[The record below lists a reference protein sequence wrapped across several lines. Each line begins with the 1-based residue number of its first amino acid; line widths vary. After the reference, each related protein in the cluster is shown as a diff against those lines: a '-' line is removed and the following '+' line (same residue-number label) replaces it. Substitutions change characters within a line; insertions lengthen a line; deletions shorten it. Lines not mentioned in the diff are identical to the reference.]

1 MTLPGNLSFK
11 RILIVIV
18 GSPLLGGFAWGTL
31 HPPSGWDSVAGRV
44 INGLLAAPMSLFV
57 MFARP
62 DKLQSWLFIALAF
75 VMLLLLAIRWPRSAT
90 SGGPG

>member
-1 MTLPGNLSFK
+1 MALPGNLSFK

-31 HPPSGWDSVAGRV
+31 NPPAGWDSLAGRLL
-44 INGLLAAPMSLFV
+44 NGALAAPMSFFV

-75 VMLLLLAIRWPRSAT
+75 VVLLFLAIRWPRSPSNAA
-90 SGGPG
+90 PN